1 MTFSLLLA
9 VISQYLSLYFGAL
22 FFGLE
27 KSPIS
32 PILVALLLGILL
44 GNQFDIQ
51 SRSSSGLQF
60 CMKQVL
66 RFGIILMGIR
76 LSLVEI
82 INYGLKS
89 LTVVVPC
96 IIITIIVAKIISD
109 RFGLNSRVS
118 SLIAVGTS
126 ICGASAIVAYAPTI
140 SAKKM
145 RLCLLWQILLFWNSC
160 HAFVPNYCKFLF
172 ATDSISVGIF
182 LGASIHETAQV
193 VGAGMMH
200 SQQYSQV
207 RGVGSINPDKA
218 C

>member
-1 MTFSLLLA
+1 MNINIKSFFYGLTFSLLLA

-51 SRSSSGLQF
+51 SRSLSGLQF

-76 LSLVEI
+76 LGLLEI
-82 INYGLKS
+82 INFGLKS

-96 IIITIIVAKIISD
+96 IIITIIAAKIISD
-109 RFGLNSRVS
+109 RFGLILGFLRQLLKYILVILPYF
-118 SLIAVGTS
+118 LIQKLKRS
-126 ICGASAIVAYAPTI
+126 NYKNRDKSQ
-140 SAKKM
+140 KKPK
-145 RLCLLWQILLFWNSC
+145 IKNF
-160 HAFVPNYCKFLF
+160 F
-172 ATDSISVGIF
+172 
-182 LGASIHETAQV
+182 
-193 VGAGMMH
+193 
-200 SQQYSQV
+200 
-207 RGVGSINPDKA
+207 
-218 C
+218 

>member
-1 MTFSLLLA
+1 MNINIKSFFYGLTFSLLLA

-22 FFGLE
+22 IFGLE

-51 SRSSSGLQF
+51 SRSLSGLQF
-60 CMKQVL
+60 CIKQVL

-76 LSLVEI
+76 LGLVEI

-126 ICGASAIVAYAPTI
+126 TVSYTHLTLPT
-140 SAKKM
+140 
-145 RLCLLWQILLFWNSC
+145 R
-160 HAFVPNYCKFLF
+160 
-172 ATDSISVGIF
+172 
-182 LGASIHETAQV
+182 
-193 VGAGMMH
+193 
-200 SQQYSQV
+200 
-207 RGVGSINPDKA
+207 
-218 C
+218 

>member
-1 MTFSLLLA
+1 MNINIKSFFYGLTFSLLLA
-9 VISQYLSLYFGAL
+9 VISQYLSFYFGVL

-32 PILVALLLGILL
+32 PILFALLLGILL

-51 SRSSSGLQF
+51 SRSLPGLQF

-76 LSLVEI
+76 LGLLEI

-89 LTVVVPC
+89 LMVVVPC

-126 ICGASAIVAYAPTI
+126 ICGASAIVA
-140 SAKKM
+140 
-145 RLCLLWQILLFWNSC
+145 
-160 HAFVPNYCKFLF
+160 
-172 ATDSISVGIF
+172 
-182 LGASIHETAQV
+182 
-193 VGAGMMH
+193 
-200 SQQYSQV
+200 
-207 RGVGSINPDKA
+207 
-218 C
+218 